1 MLDWIKYMHNDHPEF
16 WKSYLAKFAQKSN
29 RFVVISAVA
38 TGTSPNNDVLLS
50 LGAVAVEHNA
60 INVKESIEMV
70 LQQYKFLH
78 ENGLSNAYIIESELP
93 KLGEAE
99 AIQNFVDYLG
109 NAILVGY
116 RINNTLEM
124 MNIALANMGCG
135 RLRNE
140 ALDLEIMHRKLQD
153 LSEVS
158 IPAPQL
164 LVLYKVPELH
174 PTHTALQAYSLALL
188 FLKLKIRLGIR

>member
-29 RFVVISAVA
+29 RFVVMSAVA
-38 TGTSPNNDVLLS
+38 TGTSPSNDVLLS

-60 INVKESIEMV
+60 IIVKESIEMV

-153 LSEVS
+153 VSEVS

-164 LVLYKVPELH
+164 LALYKVPELH

>member
-164 LVLYKVPELH
+164 LALYKVPELH

>member
-78 ENGLSNAYIIESELP
+78 ENGLSNTYIIESELP

-164 LVLYKVPELH
+164 LALYKVPELH

>member
-1 MLDWIKYMHNDHPEF
+1 MLDWIKYMHKDHPEF
-16 WKSYLAKFAQKSN
+16 WKSYLGKFAHKTN
-29 RFVVISAVA
+29 RFVVISAVS
-38 TGTSPNNDVLLS
+38 TGTSPSNDVLLS

-78 ENGLSNAYIIESELP
+78 ENGLSNAFIIESELP
-93 KLGEAE
+93 KLGEPE
-99 AIQNFVDYLG
+99 AIQNFVNYIG
-109 NAILVGY
+109 NSILVGY

-158 IPAPQL
+158 ISAPQL
-164 LVLYKVPELH
+164 LALYKIPELH
-174 PTHTALQAYSLALL
+174 PTHTALQAYSFALL

>member
-78 ENGLSNAYIIESELP
+78 ENGLSNSYIIESELP

-140 ALDLEIMHRKLQD
+140 ALDLEIMHRK
-153 LSEVS
+153 E
-158 IPAPQL
+158 
-164 LVLYKVPELH
+164 
-174 PTHTALQAYSLALL
+174 
-188 FLKLKIRLGIR
+188 

>member
-16 WKSYLAKFAQKSN
+16 WKSYLAKFAQKST
-29 RFVVISAVA
+29 RCVVISAVA
-38 TGTSPNNDVLLS
+38 TGTSPSNDVLLS

-60 INVKESIEMV
+60 IIVKESIEMV

-140 ALDLEIMHRKLQD
+140 ALDLEIMYRKLQD
-153 LSEVS
+153 VSEVS

-164 LVLYKVPELH
+164 LALYKVPELH

>member
-38 TGTSPNNDVLLS
+38 TGTSPSNDVLLS

-60 INVKESIEMV
+60 IIVKESIEMV

>member
-38 TGTSPNNDVLLS
+38 TGTSPSNDVLLS

-60 INVKESIEMV
+60 IIVKESIEMV

-78 ENGLSNAYIIESELP
+78 ENGLSNSYIIESELP

-164 LVLYKVPELH
+164 LALYKVPELH
-174 PTHTALQAYSLALL
+174 PTHTALQA
-188 FLKLKIRLGIR
+188 

>member
-38 TGTSPNNDVLLS
+38 TGTSPSNDVLLS

-60 INVKESIEMV
+60 IIVKESIEMV

-153 LSEVS
+153 ISEVS

-164 LVLYKVPELH
+164 LALYKVPELH

>member
-38 TGTSPNNDVLLS
+38 TGTSPSNDVLLS

-60 INVKESIEMV
+60 IIVKESIEMV

-153 LSEVS
+153 VSEVS

-164 LVLYKVPELH
+164 LALYKEPELH

>member
-78 ENGLSNAYIIESELP
+78 ENGLSNTYIIESELP

-164 LVLYKVPELH
+164 LALYKVPELH
-174 PTHTALQAYSLALL
+174 STHTALQAYSLALL

>member
-1 MLDWIKYMHNDHPEF
+1 MLDWIKHMHNDHPEF
-16 WKSYLAKFAQKSN
+16 WKAYLAKFAVKTN

-38 TGTSPNNDVLLS
+38 TGTSPSKDVILS
-50 LGAVAVEHNA
+50 LGAVAVEQNA
-60 INVKESIEMV
+60 IIVKESLEMV

-78 ENGLSNAYIIESELP
+78 ENGLPNDYIIESELP
-93 KLGEAE
+93 KLGEPE
-99 AIQNFVDYLG
+99 AIQSFVNYIG

-116 RINNTLEM
+116 RINYTLEM
-124 MNIALANMGCG
+124 INVALANMGCG

-153 LSEVS
+153 VSEVS
-158 IPAPQL
+158 ITAPDL
-164 LVLYKVPELH
+164 LAAYNVPELH
-174 PTHTALQAYSLALL
+174 STHTALQAYSFALL

>member
-29 RFVVISAVA
+29 RFVVISAAA
-38 TGTSPNNDVLLS
+38 TGTSPSNDVLLS

-60 INVKESIEMV
+60 IIVKESIEMV

-164 LVLYKVPELH
+164 LALYKVPELH

>member
-78 ENGLSNAYIIESELP
+78 ENGLSNSYIIESELP

-164 LVLYKVPELH
+164 LALYKVPELH

>member
-1 MLDWIKYMHNDHPEF
+1 MLDWIKHMHKDHPEF
-16 WKSYLAKFAQKSN
+16 WKSYLAKFEHKTN

-38 TGTSPNNDVLLS
+38 TGTSPSKDVLLS

-60 INVKESIEMV
+60 IVVKESIEMV

-78 ENGLSNAYIIESELP
+78 ENGLPNTYIIESELP
-93 KLGEAE
+93 KLGEPE
-99 AIQNFVDYLG
+99 AIQSFVNYIG

-116 RINNTLEM
+116 RINYTLEM
-124 MNIALANMGCG
+124 INAALANMGCG

-153 LSEVS
+153 FAEVA
-158 IPAPQL
+158 IPAPDL
-164 LVLYKVPELH
+164 LALYKVPELH
-174 PTHTALQAYSLALL
+174 PTHTALQAYSFALL

>member
-38 TGTSPNNDVLLS
+38 TGTSPSNDVLLS

-60 INVKESIEMV
+60 IIVKESIEMV

-153 LSEVS
+153 VSEVS

-164 LVLYKVPELH
+164 LALYKVPELH

>member
-164 LVLYKVPELH
+164 LALYKVPELH
-174 PTHTALQAYSLALL
+174 STHTALQAYSLALL

>member
-1 MLDWIKYMHNDHPEF
+1 MLDWIKYMHKDHPEF
-16 WKSYLAKFAQKSN
+16 WKSYLGKFAHKTN
-29 RFVVISAVA
+29 RFVVISAVS
-38 TGTSPNNDVLLS
+38 TGTSPSNDVLLS

-78 ENGLSNAYIIESELP
+78 ENGLSNAFIIESELP
-93 KLGEAE
+93 KLGEPE
-99 AIQNFVDYLG
+99 AIQNFVNYIG
-109 NAILVGY
+109 NSILVGY
-116 RINNTLEM
+116 RINITLEM
-124 MNIALANMGCG
+124 INLALANMGCG

-158 IPAPQL
+158 ISAPEL
-164 LVLYKVPELH
+164 LTLYKIPELH
-174 PTHTALQAYSLALL
+174 PTHTALQAYSFALL

>member
-78 ENGLSNAYIIESELP
+78 ENGFSNAYIIESELP

-164 LVLYKVPELH
+164 LALYKVPELH